1 MLRVR
6 KRDGRLE
13 KAQFGKV
20 TNRIEYL
27 AHGVLR
33 DGTKIGN
40 DLDRVSSE
48 TVARDV
54 ITRIADK
61 ITTSELD
68 EFAAKYCASL
78 ATVDYQYTVLGGRI
92 AASNH
97 QKNTLGNFVETMRLL
112 YENKHPDTGKP
123 FPLLKRRVYKFIMH
137 NKNALESMID
147 NKRDFLFDYFGFE
160 TLKKSYFLKRLDN
173 PGFNV
178 VETPQQMYLR
188 IAIALNTHKSY
199 KTPEQVLN
207 FIKKTYDALST
218 GKYSHASP
226 TMYNAGTPMEQL
238 SSCYLLG
245 IGDSM
250 VEDGGIPDCWKACA
264 EISKGA
270 GGIGIGIQT
279 IRASGTLIAGTGGK
293 SDGIVPML
301 RVFNDI
307 ARYVNQ
313 GGRRPGAFKVST
325 EPWHPDIYDFL
336 DLKKNIG
343 AEERRC
349 RDLNFALW
357 VPDIFMRRLEKSY
370 KTNSVV
376 KWSLMCPHK
385 CPGLYTTYGEE
396 FEKLYEKYEEEGKY
410 NKQVDIKHLWL
421 AILLSQKE
429 TGGPDLLNKDI
440 INRKNNQKNLG
451 VIRNSNLCSEI
462 LEYSDD
468 QEYAVC
474 NLASMSYV
482 AHVKT
487 NPDTG
492 EKYFDFDGFMD
503 TCETAHHNLDNV
515 IDINDYPMHKCRKS
529 NLKHRPV
536 AQGTQGWADALL
548 ELGLSFEII
557 DETNKSG
564 KVTKINPLARE
575 LNLVIAE
582 SYYYACL
589 KSSMELAKSRH
600 NDMKHLSELYKTGKI
615 TFKNDGLDID
625 HMSLELSETDRELI
639 EILHPIEQELD
650 RDSHWG
656 AYSSFIGSPISEGK
670 LQYHLWGVS
679 PVTETGN
686 NTYNL
691 TLNWAWLLEQIA
703 LYGVRNSLLRADM
716 PTASTA
722 QILGNSECTEP
733 YKYVI
738 YTRRVS
744 AGEFVVVNRYLHK
757 ELQEKGLWNDD
768 VKKAIVSS
776 RGSIQDIKSIPQDI
790 RVKYRTA
797 FEISKKTI
805 QVLAA
810 DRGAF
815 IDQTQSM
822 NMHVARPTDKLLTN
836 MHLGGWRMG
845 LKTNM
850 YYLRREKTANPIQ
863 FTVDGGFKIN
873 SDVAEEK
880 DACTGGGCST

>member
-27 AHGVLR
+27 AKGILR
-33 DGTKIGN
+33 DGTVIGT
-40 DLDRVSSE
+40 DLDRVSAE
-48 TVARDV
+48 TVSKEV
-54 ITRIADK
+54 IARIADK
-61 ITTSELD
+61 ITTSKLD

-78 ATVDYQYTVLGGRI
+78 ATEDYQYTVLGGRI

-97 QKNTLGNFVETMRLL
+97 QKNTLGSFVETMRLL

-123 FPLLKRRVYKFIMH
+123 FPILKRRVYKFIMR
-137 NKNALESMID
+137 NKAALEAMID
-147 NKRDFLFDYFGFE
+147 TKRDFLFDYFGFE

-178 VETPQQMYLR
+178 TETPQHMYMR
-188 IAIALNTHKSY
+188 IAVALNIYRRMGSN
-199 KTPEQVLN
+199 EEVLA
-207 FIKKTYDALST
+207 FIKKTYDVLSQ

-226 TMYNAGTPMEQL
+226 TMYNAGTHMEQL

-245 IGDSM
+245 IKDSM

-270 GGIGIGIQT
+270 GGIGVGGT
-279 IRASGTLIAGTGGK
+279 PIRAAGTLIAGTGGN
-293 SDGIVPML
+293 SDGLVPML

-313 GGRRPGAFKVST
+313 GGRRPGAFKFT
-325 EPWHPDIYDFL
+325 IEPWHSDIYDFL

-343 AEERRC
+343 TEERRC

-357 VPDIFMRRLEKSY
+357 VPDLFMRRLEHAY
-370 KTNSVV
+370 KTDEKVM
-376 KWSLMCPHK
+376 WSLMCPHK
-385 CPGLYTTYGEE
+385 CPGLYDSYGEE
-396 FEKLYEKYEEEGKY
+396 FEKLYEKYEATGKY

-421 AILLSQKE
+421 AILASQKE
-429 TGGPDLLNKDI
+429 TGGPDMLYKDS

-451 VIRNSNLCSEI
+451 VIKNSNLCSEI
-462 LEYSDD
+462 VEYSDE

-482 AHVKT
+482 AHVKR
-487 NPDTG
+487 DSEG
-492 EKYFDFDGFMD
+492 KAYFDFDDFMES
-503 TCETAHHNLDNV
+503 CEVAHINLDNV

-529 NLKHRPV
+529 NLRHRPV
-536 AQGTQGWADALL
+536 GQGSQGWADALL
-548 ELGLSFEII
+548 EMGLSFEII
-557 DETNKSG
+557 DPSNESG
-564 KVTKINPLARE
+564 RVTKINPKSRE
-575 LNLVIAE
+575 LNLVSAE
-582 SYYYACL
+582 CFYYACL
-589 KSSMELAKSRH
+589 KSSMKLSKARHEGMKS
-600 NDMKHLSELYKTGKI
+600 LSKLYKQGHI
-615 TFKNDGLDID
+615 TFKNDGLDLDYI
-625 HMSLELSETDRELI
+625 SPELSEAEKELL
-639 EILHPIEQELD
+639 ELLHPIEPELD
-650 RDSHWG
+650 RASHWG
-656 AYSSFIGSPISEGK
+656 AYASFLGSPISEGK
-670 LQYHLWGVS
+670 LQYHLWGVE
-679 PVTETGN
+679 PVTQDGKN
-686 NTYNL
+686 SFGVILDWN
-691 TLNWAWLLEQIA
+691 WLLEQIA
-703 LYGVRNSLLRADM
+703 LYGVRNSLVRADM

-757 ELQEKGLWNDD
+757 ELQEKGLWNDQ
-768 VKKAIVSS
+768 VKKEIVRL

-790 RVKYRTA
+790 RVKYRTV

-805 QVLAA
+805 QTLAA
-810 DRGAF
+810 DRGAY

-822 NMHVARPTDKLLTN
+822 NMHVPRPTDKLLTN
-836 MHLGGWRMG
+836 MHIGGWKMG
-845 LKTNM
+845 LKTGM

-863 FTVDGGFKIN
+863 FTVDGGFKVN
-873 SDVAEEK
+873 SEVEEEK